1 MNGKHLI
8 RVASPGDLSFGMNIF
23 LLPRVAGTTI
33 RFSQTNN
40 Y

>member
-8 RVASPGDLSFGMNIF
+8 RVASEDLSFSMNIF